1 MRTEIRDASALLEIS
16 PQSLVAFARSEGWQR
31 VDDYGSH
38 SDVFSG
44 SALPEIIIPR
54 TRHLGDYA
62 TVVWN
67 LIQAFSSK
75 TRQDELTTHRALI
88 GADHDVVRVR
98 ALGTDD
104 NGTVKLDSGVEI
116 IRQSKE
122 MLLSAAC
129 ATGQR
134 RKVYR
139 ASANKEATE
148 YMSRVRLG
156 QTEHGSFVVT
166 LLSPVAPA
174 LVPQTNGEVWAPVE
188 DEPEERR
195 ITRRLMEALRAA
207 RNATERAQI
216 DGIKVFEKAVSSG
229 VSANL
234 CESLASMIEKT
245 DDLEIGLTWA
255 RTRPTPET
263 QSRVSFSYSDAQT
276 LREAGR
282 LFKEKEPRE
291 SIELIGPVTI
301 LKRDEQASSGFV
313 TLRTI
318 IDNQPKSVKLTLDG
332 SAYSVAIEAHESK
345 NPILATGDLV
355 RDGDRWVMKNPA
367 IELLES
373 EDDQDD
379 QPMPSAP

>member
-148 YMSRVRLG
+148 YMRRVRLG
-156 QTEHGSFVVT
+156 HTEHGSFVVT
-166 LLSPVAPA
+166 LLS
-174 LVPQTNGEVWAPVE
+174 
-188 DEPEERR
+188 
-195 ITRRLMEALRAA
+195 RRLMEALRAA

-282 LFKEKEPRE
+282 LFKE
-291 SIELIGPVTI
+291 
-301 LKRDEQASSGFV
+301 
-313 TLRTI
+313 
-318 IDNQPKSVKLTLDG
+318 
-332 SAYSVAIEAHESK
+332 
-345 NPILATGDLV
+345 
-355 RDGDRWVMKNPA
+355 
-367 IELLES
+367 
-373 EDDQDD
+373 
-379 QPMPSAP
+379 